1 MQREARHP
9 VILGI
14 DTSCYTTSV
23 ALIAGRELLADRRLL
38 LEVPQGKRG
47 LRQAEAVFQH
57 VRNLPQLL
65 SEVLPREDITGVAV
79 SSKPRSAAGSYMPV
93 FKTGE
98 GMARALALAWDVPLY
113 LTSHQ
118 AGHIWA
124 GLFSMGKSGMPLER
138 DFLAVHLSGGTT
150 EVVSVR
156 LDESGGEDGEG
167 FRIEILGGSLDIHAG
182 QLIDRIGV
190 KLGLSFPAGPQLEK
204 LAQTGR
210 EQGIEP
216 VPLAVSVKGINV
228 NFSGS
233 ETAAQRLLEAGAHPA
248 GVAQGVEM
256 CIAESAAK
264 MIKAAAEA
272 SGLSIVLMV
281 GGVAANQYLRQ
292 YLSQEL
298 DRAGISINFAP
309 SRLSSDNAVGVAAYG
324 RWRTLQQAA
333 RLGQG

>member
-1 MQREARHP
+1 MQQEARHP

-65 SEVLPREDITGVAV
+65 EEVLPRGDVTGVAV

-124 GLFSMGKSGMPLER
+124 GLFGMESSGQPMEQ

-156 LDESGGEDGEG
+156 LEEPGEDYDEG
-167 FRIEILGGSLDIHAG
+167 VKIQILGGSLDIHAG

-190 KLGLSFPAGPQLEK
+190 KLGLSFPAGPHLEK
-204 LAQTGR
+204 LAKTGR
-210 EQGIEP
+210 QQGISP

-228 NFSGS
+228 NFSGP
-233 ETAAQRLLEAGAHPA
+233 ETAALRLLEAGAHPA
-248 GVAQGVEM
+248 AVAQGVEI
-256 CIAESAAK
+256 CIAESCAK
-264 MIKAAAEA
+264 LIKAATEA
-272 SGLSIVLMV
+272 SGLSVVLMV

-292 YLSQEL
+292 YLSGEL
-298 DRAGISINFAP
+298 GKAGISITFAP

-324 RWRTLQQAA
+324 RWRALQQAN
-333 RLGQG
+333 

>member
-124 GLFSMGKSGMPLER
+124 GCLAWMWAAGSGL
-138 DFLAVHLSGGTT
+138 LAVHLSGGTT

-156 LDESGGEDGEG
+156 LEEPGEE
-167 FRIEILGGSLDIHAG
+167 L
-182 QLIDRIGV
+182 V
-190 KLGLSFPAGPQLEK
+190 KA
-204 LAQTGR
+204 
-210 EQGIEP
+210 
-216 VPLAVSVKGINV
+216 
-228 NFSGS
+228 
-233 ETAAQRLLEAGAHPA
+233 
-248 GVAQGVEM
+248 
-256 CIAESAAK
+256 
-264 MIKAAAEA
+264 
-272 SGLSIVLMV
+272 
-281 GGVAANQYLRQ
+281 
-292 YLSQEL
+292 
-298 DRAGISINFAP
+298 
-309 SRLSSDNAVGVAAYG
+309 
-324 RWRTLQQAA
+324 
-333 RLGQG
+333 